1 MLRQQRS
8 SSFRPHSTTHRQ
20 RRTGSDALGSR
31 TNMLNPSSLTSLSPK
46 PILISSNPFS
56 PSQHQRDSATVIRR
70 CQERMEKQIHHHHLT
85 PPRTDGETDLLPS
98 SDAAKN
104 GWRNRS
110 ATIIRCRQERMEKQ
124 IRHHR
129 PSPGTYV
136 EGIKEEVV
144 LSPGHA
150 LSFIA
155 AGEGLPCLIGFEMMI
170 ESSAHG
176 DDYDGVIFSQLN
188 LIDLAGSESSKT
200 ETTGLRR
207 KDINKSLL
215 TLGTDMLF
223 TAVEVA

>member
-1 MLRQQRS
+1 M
-8 SSFRPHSTTHRQ
+8 
-20 RRTGSDALGSR
+20 
-31 TNMLNPSSLTSLSPK
+31 
-46 PILISSNPFS
+46 
-56 PSQHQRDSATVIRR
+56 DSATVIQR

-104 GWRNRS
+104 RWRNRS
-110 ATIIRCRQERMEKQ
+110 ATIVHRRCRNRSARSLISDFIKEL
-124 IRHHR
+124 
-129 PSPGTYV
+129 GTYV

-155 AGEGLPCLIGFEMMI
+155 AGEGLPCLIGFEM
-170 ESSAHG
+170 
-176 DDYDGVIFSQLN
+176 N

-207 KDINKSLL
+207 KDINKSLP
-215 TLGTDMLF
+215 TLGTDRLF